1 MRFTKDMT
9 MKIGRRALALAF
21 VFLAFVPRVEA
32 VVELTDPGQ
41 SVRANGMGG
50 AYTAVVMDSDSF
62 FYNPAGLSR
71 HSGFSWTVFDPG
83 VGVGGV
89 DSIQSAQSV
98 LTGGSANMASN
109 LGALYGKKIFASGN
123 AKSAV
128 ILPGVAFTGF
138 ANGQAQFNLHNPAAT
153 TMNLNYFFDY
163 GFALGTGFSLIPGV
177 WHHGIVGRRVNRTG
191 TSLPLGSA
199 TLAQLDFAAL
209 ETEFKRRGTGYGLDY
224 GSVLTIPG
232 PVAPAFSFVYRDI
245 GYTSFTHE
253 EGAGAPP
260 RTEPEMVIGAS
271 LKIDALIASITPA
284 IDYRFAQRTDVQ
296 MGKKLHLG
304 VEVSLPLIDIR
315 AGLNQ
320 GYYTLG
326 VGMNLGVLRA
336 DVATY
341 GVELGEYPGQLEDRR
356 YMAQVTFELGFDPGM
371 FGFGGGSGSGSDG
384 GGGSGGGRSR
394 LKQRR

>member
-1 MRFTKDMT
+1 MRKGM
-9 MKIGRRALALAF
+9 MAVLAF
-21 VFLAFVPRVEA
+21 VFVCDSAAAFD
-32 VVELTDPGQ
+32 LTDPGQ

-83 VGVGGV
+83 VGIGGV
-89 DSIQSAQSV
+89 DSIQSFQSV
-98 LTGGSANMASN
+98 VGSNSGNMASN
-109 LGALYGKKIFASGN
+109 IGNLYGKKVFASGM

-128 ILPGVAFTGF
+128 LLPGVAFAGF
-138 ANGQAQFNLHNPAAT
+138 GNGQAQINVHNPAAT
-153 TMNLNYFFDY
+153 KMNANYFFDY
-163 GFALGTGFSLIPGV
+163 GFALGTGFSLIPGI
-177 WHHGIVGRRVNRTG
+177 WHHGVVVRRVNRTG
-191 TSLPLGSA
+191 TTLPIGPS
-199 TLAQLDFAAL
+199 TLANLNFSAL
-209 ETEFKRRGTGYGLDY
+209 ESEFKRRGTGYGLDY
-224 GSVLTIPG
+224 GSVITIPG
-232 PVAPAFSFVYRDI
+232 PVQPAFSLVYRDI

-260 RTEPEMVIGAS
+260 RTEPEIVLGAS
-271 LKIDALIASITPA
+271 MKIDALIASITPA

-296 MGKKLHLG
+296 MGKKLHVGL
-304 VEVSLPLIDIR
+304 EVSLPLIDIR

-326 VGMNLGVLRA
+326 AGMNLGVLRA

-356 YMAQVTFELGFDPGM
+356 YMAQVTFELGFDPSM
-371 FGFGGGSGSGSDG
+371 FGFGGGSGGSGD
-384 GGGSGGGRSR
+384 GSGGGGGGGGRLR